1 VLPTV
6 RASSGNYSWAYR
18 RHNEAAVRLE
28 PETWVL
34 EYQKSVLFEGTRL
47 IPAAAELFMSKCS
60 IAGRRV
66 RRRLSGG
73 AQAIPT

>member
-1 VLPTV
+1 MW
-6 RASSGNYSWAYR
+6 ASNGSSWAYR
-18 RHNEAAVRLE
+18 RHSAVAVRLE

-60 IAGRRV
+60 TAARRV
-66 RRRLSGG
+66 RRRLARQRLSGG
-73 AQAIPT
+73 TQAIPT